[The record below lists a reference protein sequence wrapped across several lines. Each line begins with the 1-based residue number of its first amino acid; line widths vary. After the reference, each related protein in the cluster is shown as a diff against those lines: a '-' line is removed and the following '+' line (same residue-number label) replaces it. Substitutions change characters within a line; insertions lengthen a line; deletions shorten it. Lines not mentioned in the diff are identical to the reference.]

1 MGTRTMM
8 RELDEI
14 IARAESAPGEKEQP
28 GCPRRMAACVAE
40 RSAGCASLYIVSGNF
55 AVQRDLG
62 DVQDSVSNSRRYRV
76 EAKIAHTVR
85 HGTLTDLPN
94 GVLSSANAWKMP

>member
-1 MGTRTMM
+1 MKLSLALNPHRA
-8 RELDEI
+8 RKNNLDVPAGWRPASQNA
-14 IARAESAPGEKEQP
+14 AR
-28 GCPRRMAACVAE
+28 
-40 RSAGCASLYIVSGNF
+40 GCASLYIVSGNF

-85 HGTLTDLPN
+85 HDTLTDLPN